1 MTAMTRL
8 SRKRIA
14 LLQSLLL
21 TVFLICQSM
30 AQAGALRTL
39 ASASQE
45 MPVAA
50 PSCHV
55 ENAEASTPA
64 QDDHCSA
71 DCQHL
76 VKTSE
81 SSSQHLSGV
90 DKGPLALIL
99 VLPALHNDAGSPIRL
114 SALPLHDPPP
124 SASIAV
130 RFQRFRE

>member
-1 MTAMTRL
+1 MTRL
-8 SRKRIA
+8 TRKRIA

-21 TVFLICQSM
+21 TVLLLCQSM
-30 AQAGALRTL
+30 AQASALRTL
-39 ASASQE
+39 GPAPQE
-45 MPVAA
+45 MPGTA

-55 ENAEASTPA
+55 ESAEGATPT
-64 QDDHCSA
+64 QDDHCST

-76 VKTSE
+76 VKASE
-81 SSSQHLSGV
+81 SSSPHLSGM

-99 VLPALHNDAGSPIRL
+99 VLPALLSDAGSPIRL

-124 SASIAV
+124 SASVTV